1 MKPQR
6 LVLKIGT
13 NVLQRPNG
21 KLDYNQISEFTAL
34 VAEIRSR
41 NHEVLIISSGAV
53 GAGRELCQLDT
64 AENPLIQKQILAS
77 VGQARLMQIYTDFL
91 REHHLTA
98 AQVLLTRA
106 DFGNRA
112 SYLNIRNTLTH
123 LIKAGIVPIVNEN
136 DVVATEELTLNFGDN
151 DWLAVYVAALVDAN
165 RLFYLTIA
173 PGLLKSASKKGPGEV
188 IPEVRELN
196 QEVLDHCFPDK
207 SIGGRGGME
216 SKARAAGLAMNFGID
231 CYILDGKDPTSVL
244 EILSGKKRGTH
255 FIASKKKPASYQ
267 KWLAAGAL
275 SQGRLKIDSGAEEAL
290 TLHKKSLLIQ
300 GIIEV
305 EGDFENRDMVELC
318 NDKGERIGVGRC
330 RISSEELR
338 KISGQQKLPNAEKLR
353 NHKPVVHRDHL
364 YLE

>member
-34 VAEIRSR
+34 VAEICSLK
-41 NHEVLIISSGAV
+41 HEILIISSGAV
-53 GAGRELCQLDT
+53 GAGRELCQVDP
-64 AENPLIQKQILAS
+64 ADNPLIQKQILAS
-77 VGQARLMQIYTDFL
+77 VGQARLMQIYSDFL
-91 REHHLTA
+91 REHHLTV
-98 AQVLLTRA
+98 AQVLLTRS
-106 DFGNRA
+106 DFGNRS

-123 LIKAGIVPIVNEN
+123 LIEAGIVPIVNEN

-173 PGLLKSASKKGPGEV
+173 PGLLKTKSKREEGTI
-188 IPEVRELN
+188 IPEVHELN

-231 CYILDGKDPTSVL
+231 SYILDGKEPTSVI
-244 EILSGKKRGTH
+244 EILKGKKRGTH
-255 FIASKKKPASYQ
+255 FIANSKKPGSYQ

-275 SQGRLKIDSGAEEAL
+275 SQGRLKIDSGAEKAL
-290 TLHKKSLLIQ
+290 TFHKKSLLIQ
-300 GIIEV
+300 GITETK
-305 EGDFENRDMVELC
+305 GDFENRDMVEIC
-318 NDKGERIGVGRC
+318 NLKGDRIGIGRC
-330 RISSEELR
+330 RMSSAELNQ
-338 KISGQQKLPNAEKLR
+338 ILHQQKESNAENLR